1 MNLKMDKYEYKLNKI
16 RDFTI
21 KYNAELLMMANV
33 SFVMAAHGYCMSQLV
48 KATAAM
54 NQANEYRKK
63 FEIRYELNK
72 PFLQKL
78 YEMSGRGY

>member
-33 SFVMAAHGYCMSQLV
+33 SFVMAAHGYSLSRLAST
-48 KATAAM
+48 ATAIE
-54 NQANEYRKK
+54 QANEYRKK
-63 FEIRYELNK
+63 YEIKFELNK